1 MSRVLFTGGPIV
13 TFEGAP
19 ATALAIDNDRIVA
32 IGDHAREAFATF
44 DEVVQLAGRPLLP
57 AFRDG
62 HAHPIHAGINR
73 NALDLT
79 GVSTLDEVL
88 RRVGEWAR
96 THPDDPWIV
105 GHCYSPPLLPGGIGR
120 REWLDKVCADRPVVL
135 YPTDYHAMWAN
146 SAALALGGVTAET
159 PNPPLGE
166 IARDPD
172 GSPVG
177 MLLEFGAMDL
187 VQLRMPATSSA
198 TFARGLTEAM
208 SCLSMEGIVWAQD
221 ASVGMEEFEA
231 YVEGARAGAMTC
243 RINNAFR
250 ADPLLWTT
258 QRPTFAGARDALAL
272 DAVASAWVGARTV
285 KFFADGVI
293 EAGTG
298 FLLEPYEDAPHTCG
312 LPNWTAEGLKEA
324 VRAFDADGFQIHIH
338 AIGDAGV
345 RMALDAIEHA
355 AQMNGARDRR
365 PVIAHTQLVHPA
377 DRSRF
382 APLGVVANFEPL
394 WAQLDE
400 SQLDLTIPRI
410 GPDRSALQYP
420 IASLAATGA
429 PISFGSDWPV
439 SSHRPLDGL
448 AVAVTRRN
456 SRGEPIDGWLPE
468 ERMSILEAIRAYTAG
483 SAYQAFD
490 DDAGALRVGARA
502 DLVVLDRDITA
513 IAGDE
518 VPDAVV
524 DETWVGGEPVFRR

>member
-1 MSRVLFTGGPIV
+1 MARVLFTGGPII
-13 TFEGAP
+13 TFDGAP
-19 ATALAIDNDRIVA
+19 ATALAIDGDRIVA
-32 IGDHAREAFATF
+32 IGEQATEAFASF

-62 HAHPIHAGINR
+62 HAHPVHAGINR
-73 NALDLT
+73 SELDLT
-79 GVSTLDEVL
+79 GVETLDEVL
-88 RRVGEWAR
+88 RRVGEWALS
-96 THPDDPWIV
+96 HPDDSWIV
-105 GHCYSPPLLPGGIGR
+105 GHCYAPPLLPGGVGR
-120 REWLDKVCADRPVVL
+120 SEWLDAVCADRPVVL
-135 YPTDYHAMWAN
+135 YPTDYHALWAN
-146 SAALALGGVTAET
+146 SAALAIAGVRPGT
-159 PNPPLGE
+159 PDPPQGE
-166 IARDPD
+166 IVRDGD

-187 VQLRMPATSSA
+187 MQRHMPPTSPAT
-198 TFARGLTEAM
+198 FERGLTEAM
-208 SCLSMEGIVWAQD
+208 RCLSMEGIVWAQD
-221 ASVGMEEFEA
+221 ASVAIEEFDA
-231 YVEGARAGAMTC
+231 YVAGARKGAMTC

-250 ADPLLWTT
+250 AEPSRWVA
-258 QRPTFAGARDALAL
+258 QRPIFNDARKALEL
-272 DAVASAWVGARTV
+272 DVVASAWVEARTV

-355 AQMNGARDRR
+355 AHLNGPRDRR
-365 PVIAHTQLVHPA
+365 PVIAHTQLVHPH
-377 DRSRF
+377 DRNRF
-382 APLGVVANFEPL
+382 AALGVIANFEPL
-394 WAQLDE
+394 WAQLDS
-400 SQLDLTIPRI
+400 SQLDLTIPRL
-410 GPDRSALQYP
+410 GPERTALQYP

-468 ERMSILEAIRAYTAG
+468 ERMSILHAIRAYTAG
-483 SAYQAFD
+483 SAFQAFD
-490 DDAGALRVGARA
+490 DDSGALRVGARA
-502 DLVVLDRDITA
+502 DVIVLDRDITS

-518 VPDAVV
+518 VSDALV
-524 DETWVGGEPVFRR
+524 DETWVAGNAVYRR

>member
-1 MSRVLFTGGPIV
+1 MARVLFTGGPII
-13 TFEGAP
+13 TFDGAP
-19 ATALAIDNDRIVA
+19 ATALAIDDGRIVS
-32 IGDHAREAFATF
+32 IGDQATDAFATF

-62 HAHPIHAGINR
+62 HAHPLHAGINR
-73 NALDLT
+73 NELDLT
-79 GVSTLDEVL
+79 GVSTLDEAL
-88 RRVGEWAR
+88 RCVGEWAQA
-96 THPDDPWIV
+96 HPDDTWIV
-105 GHCYSPPLLPGGIGR
+105 GHCYAPTLLPGGMGH
-120 REWLDKVCADRPVVL
+120 REWLDAICADRPVVL
-135 YPTDYHAMWAN
+135 FPTDGHALWAN
-146 SAALALGGVTAET
+146 SAALAIGNVHADT

-166 IARDPD
+166 IVRDAD
-172 GSPVG
+172 GRPVG
-177 MLLEFGAMDL
+177 MLLEFGGMDL
-187 VQLRMPATSSA
+187 VKRHMPPTSSA
-198 TFARGLTEAM
+198 TFAHGLAEAM
-208 SCLSMEGIVWAQD
+208 RCLSMEGIVWAQD
-221 ASVGMEEFEA
+221 ASVTLEELEA
-231 YVEGARAGAMTC
+231 YVDGARKGTLTC

-250 ADPLLWTT
+250 AEPLLWVA
-258 QRPTFAGARDALAL
+258 QRPTFASARDALAL
-272 DAVASAWVGARTV
+272 DPVASAWVDARTI

-355 AQMNGARDRR
+355 AQLNGARDRR
-365 PVIAHTQLVHPA
+365 PVIAHTQLVHPD
-377 DRSRF
+377 DRNRF
-382 APLGVVANFEPL
+382 APLGVIANFEPL
-394 WAQLDE
+394 WACLDD
-400 SQLDLTIPRI
+400 SQLDLTFPRL
-410 GPDRSALQYP
+410 GPARSALQYP

-456 SRGEPIDGWLPE
+456 QRGEPVDGWLPE
-468 ERMSILEAIRAYTAG
+468 ERISILQAIHAYTAG
-483 SAYQAFD
+483 SAFQAFD

-518 VPDAVV
+518 VPDALV
-524 DETWVGGEPVFRR
+524 DETWVGGKSVYCR

>member
-1 MSRVLFTGGPIV
+1 MARVLFTGGPII
-13 TFEGAP
+13 TFGGAP
-19 ATALAIDNDRIVA
+19 ATALAIDGDRIVA
-32 IGDHAREAFATF
+32 IGDQATEAFATF

-62 HAHPIHAGINR
+62 HAHPIHAGVNR
-73 NALDLT
+73 KALDLT
-79 GVSTLDEVL
+79 GITTLDEVL
-88 RRVGEWAR
+88 RRVGEWAQA
-96 THPDDPWIV
+96 HPADPWIV
-105 GHCYSPPLLPGGIGR
+105 GHCYAPPLLPGGIGR
-120 REWLDKVCADRPVVL
+120 SEWLDAVCSDRPVVL
-135 YPTDYHAMWAN
+135 YPTDYHALWAN
-146 SAALALGGVTAET
+146 SAALAIGDVHAGT
-159 PNPPLGE
+159 PDPPLGE
-166 IARDPD
+166 IVRHAD
-172 GSPVG
+172 GRPVG
-177 MLLEFGAMDL
+177 MLLEFGGMDL
-187 VQLRMPATSSA
+187 VQRHMPLNSSDTWA
-198 TFARGLTEAM
+198 GGLDEAM
-208 SCLSMEGIVWAQD
+208 RCLSMEGIVWAQD
-221 ASVGMEEFEA
+221 ASVGLEEFEA
-231 YVEGARAGAMTC
+231 YVAGARNGAMTC

-272 DAVASAWVGARTV
+272 DAVASAWVEARTV

-355 AQMNGARDRR
+355 TQMNGERDRR

-377 DRSRF
+377 DRIRF

-394 WAQLDE
+394 WAQLDS
-400 SQLDLTIPRI
+400 SQLDLTIPRL
-410 GPDRSALQYP
+410 GPERSALQYP

-429 PISFGSDWPV
+429 PVSFGSDWPV

-468 ERMSILEAIRAYTAG
+468 ERMSILQAIGAYTAG

-490 DDAGALRVGARA
+490 DDAGALRVGAIA
-502 DLVVLDRDITA
+502 DVVVLDRDITA
-513 IAGDE
+513 IAGNE
-518 VPDAVV
+518 VPDALV
-524 DETWVGGEPVFRR
+524 DETWVGGKAVFRR